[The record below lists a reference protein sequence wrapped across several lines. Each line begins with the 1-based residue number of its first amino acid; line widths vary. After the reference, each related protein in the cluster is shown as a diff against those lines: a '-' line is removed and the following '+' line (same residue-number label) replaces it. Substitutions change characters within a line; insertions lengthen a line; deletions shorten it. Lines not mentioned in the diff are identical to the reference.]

1 MTMIIRTLCAAALV
15 FGAASLTG
23 CGDKAA
29 ADKADTS
36 KTAKAAADKAADAGA
51 KAADAGAKAADKAAD
66 KAAK

>member
-1 MTMIIRTLCAAALV
+1 MKMIIRTLCAAALV
-15 FGAASLTG
+15 FGAASLSG

-29 ADKADTS
+29 AD
-36 KTAKAAADKAADAGA
+36 